1 MHDRRP
7 DRRHNRRPVPAWSA
21 GPHAR
26 LPRQSLTAAL
36 TDTRRRSL
44 RSLTIHA
51 RGCCCCVRRILA
63 MAKGFRGKSKNC
75 FRNAKPQVEEALEHQ
90 VPRNVWLR
98 AALDS
103 FR

>member
-1 MHDRRP
+1 M
-7 DRRHNRRPVPAWSA
+7 PAA
-21 GPHAR
+21 
-26 LPRQSLTAAL
+26 
-36 TDTRRRSL
+36 
-44 RSLTIHA
+44 
-51 RGCCCCVRRILA
+51 CCCCVRRILA

-90 VPRNVWLR
+90 VPRSVWLR

>member
-1 MHDRRP
+1 MP
-7 DRRHNRRPVPAWSA
+7 SWAA

-26 LPRQSLTAAL
+26 LPRQFLAAAL
-36 TDTRRRSL
+36 TDARRRSL
-44 RSLTIHA
+44 RCLIRPA
-51 RGCCCCVRRILA
+51 ACCCCVRRILA

-90 VPRNVWLR
+90 VPRSVWLR